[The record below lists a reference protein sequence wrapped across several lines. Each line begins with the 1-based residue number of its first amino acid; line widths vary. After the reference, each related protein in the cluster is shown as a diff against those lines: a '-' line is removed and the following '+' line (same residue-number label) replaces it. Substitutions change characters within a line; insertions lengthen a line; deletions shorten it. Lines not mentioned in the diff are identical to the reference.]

1 MNEVQVRNVMACP
14 LNGKLCK
21 SGRREDF
28 PKDEVG
34 APTQCRFWVHIIGK
48 TPQTDESVNHQDC
61 SIAWLPTLQIE
72 GAQMTRQASAE
83 INEVRK
89 EVRKSAYFTK
99 KLATIA
105 FRAGRA
111 LMEMA
116 QSRSGQI
123 EAKPATPELMN
134 GKNGDNHAN

>member
-1 MNEVQVRNVMACP
+1 MNEIQIRDVMACP

-21 SGRREDF
+21 GGRREDF

-34 APTQCRFWVHIIGK
+34 APTQCRFWVHVMGK
-48 TPQTDESVNHQDC
+48 TPQTDETVNHQDC

-72 GAQMTRQASAE
+72 GSQMTRQASAE

-116 QSRSGQI
+116 QSRNEQVT
-123 EAKPATPELMN
+123 AKPKTVELET
-134 GKNGDNHAN
+134 GKNGANHAE